1 MKKKIEIDD
10 LNKKEIKNFETIL
23 SNIPVGIFRTT
34 SKGKFLKVNRF
45 MVDILN
51 YDSEEEML
59 NIKVSELYCESS
71 DRNNLIE
78 ILKNNNEV
86 HGSEIKL
93 KKKNGD
99 MIWVKLTEKIAG
111 YIDDK
116 SFIID
121 GIIEDI
127 TIRKQSELQLARM
140 ATLVDQ
146 AADSIVLTDT
156 KGNIEY
162 VNRFFEINTG
172 YSFDEAIGKNPRILK
187 SPAAKYPKKYF
198 EYLWE
203 TISSGEVWQGE
214 FTNRKKNGEDFIEEA
229 TIFPVKLDND
239 EIIGYGAIKKDITL
253 RVEME
258 QELESAYNEMEI
270 QKNRAEEAVKFK
282 SVFLANMSH
291 DMRTP
296 LNAINGFADLMTGT
310 DTNDK
315 QKKYVSNI
323 KKSGKILENLIND
336 ILDVS
341 KIEAGKIKLNIQQYE
356 VDDLIENISSLFDH
370 LFSEKAVRFEIKKR
384 ETVPKTVYGDMR
396 RIQQILGNFLSNS
409 LKFTI
414 EGSVTLDIDYI
425 SESEVI
431 KFSVTDTGIGIE
443 EDSKQR
449 IFDPF
454 FSDKNSLMINS
465 SGTGLGL
472 VISKNLA
479 ELMGGE
485 ISFESG
491 FGKGSKFSVT
501 LPANRTEVIE
511 YKLSDKKNSI
521 NREDIDKYLNRRIV
535 VAEDDIFNRELLNE
549 ALRMRG
555 FNFVKLVNDGKELL
569 HQIDFYNPD
578 IIIMDNKMPE
588 LSGMEAAIELRK
600 KKVKIPIILLTA
612 DLKFENGD
620 DLSDI
625 IDSLMSKPIDFELLF
640 SEMYRLFESAESNSE
655 SEMIK
660 QRDTDRIPKKD
671 NLFGKAFNVLLED
684 LSEKRSFLNKVI
696 SRDKISEENEMIA
709 RIAHTLKGNAG
720 YFSLTELETVSRNLD
735 AAYKRGASLS
745 EIKALVEGLRDKIE
759 DVIENRKDL

>member
-10 LNKKEIKNFETIL
+10 LNNEEIKNFETIL

-45 MVDILN
+45 MVDIFN
-51 YDSEEEML
+51 YNSEEEML
-59 NIKVSELYCESS
+59 KIKVSELYCESS
-71 DRNNLIE
+71 DRNDLIE
-78 ILKNNNEV
+78 ILKKKGEV
-86 HGSEIKL
+86 QGSEIKL

-116 SFIID
+116 FFLID

-156 KGNIEY
+156 QGNIEY
-162 VNRFFEINTG
+162 VNRFFEMNTG
-172 YSFDEAIGKNPRILK
+172 YSFHEAIGKNPRILK

-198 EYLWE
+198 EYLWK

-214 FTNRKKNGEDFIEEA
+214 FTNRKKNGEDYIEEA
-229 TIFPVKLDND
+229 TIFPIKLDND

-258 QELESAYNEMEI
+258 KELESAYNEMEI
-270 QKNRAEEAVKFK
+270 QKNRAEEAAKFK

-310 DTNDK
+310 NINYK
-315 QKKYVSNI
+315 QKKYVLNI

-336 ILDVS
+336 ILNVS

-356 VDDLIENISSLFDH
+356 VNVLIENISSLFDH
-370 LFSEKAVRFEIKKR
+370 LFSEKAVRFEIKKSK
-384 ETVPKTVYGDMR
+384 TVPKTVYGDMR
-396 RIQQILGNFLSNS
+396 RIQQILGNFLSNA

-414 EGSVTLDIDYI
+414 KGSVILDIDYM
-425 SESEVI
+425 SGSEVI

-501 LPANRTEVIE
+501 LPANRTEVME
-511 YKLSDKKNSI
+511 SELLDNKNPI
-521 NREDIDKYLNRRIV
+521 HREDIDKYLNRRIV
-535 VAEDDIFNRELLNE
+535 VAEDDIFNWELLNE

-555 FNFVKLVNDGKELL
+555 FNFVKLVNNGKELL
-569 HQIDFYNPD
+569 DKIDFYNPD

-588 LSGMEAAIELRK
+588 LSGIEAAMELSK
-600 KKVKIPIILLTA
+600 KKDKIPIILLTA

-620 DLSDI
+620 DLRDI
-625 IDSLMSKPIDFELLF
+625 IDSLMSKPIDFGMLF

-655 SEMIK
+655 SEIIK
-660 QRDTDRIPKKD
+660 QRNTDRIPKKD
-671 NLFGKAFNVLLED
+671 NLFGKAFNVLLKD
-684 LSEKRSFLNKVI
+684 LSEKRSFLNKVL
-696 SRDKISEENEMIA
+696 SGDKISKEKEMIA

-720 YFSLTELETVSRNLD
+720 YFSLTELEKVSRNLD

-745 EIKALVEGLRDKIE
+745 DIKILVEGLRDKIE
-759 DVIENRKDL
+759 DVIENRKDF